1 MVGANMVYKIGVVI
15 GIFVSIAV
23 LKWFE
28 NGSVRRRKA
37 KKWNN
42 NR

>member
-1 MVGANMVYKIGVVI
+1 MVGANMLYKIGVVI
-15 GIFVSIAV
+15 GIFVSITL

-28 NGSVRRRKA
+28 NGSVKRRKA
-37 KKWNN
+37 KKWNK

>member
-1 MVGANMVYKIGVVI
+1 MVYKIGVVI
-15 GIFVSIAV
+15 GIGILIAV

-37 KKWNN
+37 KKWNK

>member
-15 GIFVSIAV
+15 GIFICIFI
-23 LKWFE
+23 LKYFE
-28 NGSVRRRKA
+28 NGSVKRRKA
-37 KKWNN
+37 KKWNK